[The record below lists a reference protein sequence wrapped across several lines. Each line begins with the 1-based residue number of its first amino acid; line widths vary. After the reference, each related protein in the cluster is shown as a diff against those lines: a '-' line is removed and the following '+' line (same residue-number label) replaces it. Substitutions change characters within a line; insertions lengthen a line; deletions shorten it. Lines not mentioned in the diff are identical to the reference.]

1 MALNVGKILKL
12 EKNFPNLLA
21 KKIKNIHRIINN
33 SRKVKPK
40 INMITKGP
48 LRKQII
54 ILMDNNNKSKFID
67 FSSVHITNINNTL
80 RNIKSDIMADFVRTD
95 QYGIIITMNKI
106 ASMLDLQ
113 TIENYIKNVDYMN
126 SKDIGY
132 HTFLNP
138 NPI

>member
-1 MALNVGKILKL
+1 
-12 EKNFPNLLA
+12 
-21 KKIKNIHRIINN
+21 
-33 SRKVKPK
+33 
-40 INMITKGP
+40 
-48 LRKQII
+48 
-54 ILMDNNNKSKFID
+54 MDNNNKSKFID